1 MSTVRFEV
9 YERGG
14 DTWFRLI
21 GRNREVLLYSGPEPD
36 LQTCLERI
44 AELKACASGGAFFR
58 TRRSPGGA
66 YYFTIEASDAIL
78 ATGHLYRARRE
89 RDVKLTVV
97 RECLADAPVDMRST
111 AQPAQPVQP
120 VRQDI
125 TERIVIDPGTA
136 GAYHTITDST

>member
-21 GRNREVLLYSGPEPD
+21 GRNREVLLYSGPQPD
-36 LQTCLERI
+36 LATCLERV
-44 AELKACASGGAFFR
+44 AELKAATQGGAFFR

-97 RECLADAPVDMRST
+97 RECLCDAPVNLRGTSAAAPQVPM
-111 AQPAQPVQP
+111 QP
-120 VRQDI
+120 VRQEV
-125 TERIVIDPGTA
+125 TERIVLDPGA
-136 GAYHTITDST
+136 AAAYVVVTD